1 MLTLCAVYPL
11 AFTQNGIKW
20 KHTQREYYEE
30 LRVFFLFCFI
40 DFVCIGQMSV
50 ALYGIS
56 SSVRVKM
63 FKLRQY
69 KNRIRNLE
77 HLPSL
82 YCRCVFNLTLEAHC
96 CNCNYWYFARNDFF
110 YTNSLTSHISNSL
123 MNRVEFDSK
132 NNDKA
137 CMQLTNRQ
145 HSWWEKREINA
156 NGSENEKTKYAE

>member
-63 FKLRQY
+63 LKLRQY

-82 YCRCVFNLTLEAHC
+82 YCRCLFNLTLEAHC

-110 YTNSLTSHISNSL
+110 LHEQSYFAHQQFTDESCRIRL
-123 MNRVEFDSK
+123 
-132 NNDKA
+132 
-137 CMQLTNRQ
+137 
-145 HSWWEKREINA
+145 EKQWQSMHA
-156 NGSENEKTKYAE
+156 AYK